1 MYWDPKTKFI
11 LTFSSTEGNAKVLS
25 GFQKDELARV
35 GTGMVGVGG
44 CRGWRYLIREKLVK
58 IGVAGNEASKRR
70 L

>member
-1 MYWDPKTKFI
+1 M
-11 LTFSSTEGNAKVLS
+11 LS

-44 CRGWRYLIREKLVK
+44 CQGWRYLIREKLVK